1 MNIEKIKYQCR
12 QLDNLESVKKLLKGE
27 EVTLESSRGVV
38 KIDRVFADILFMLV
52 KDAIEMY
59 ETKLIEEFKGE

>member
-27 EVTLESSRGVV
+27 DVTLESSRGAM

-52 KDAIEMY
+52 KDAIDMY
-59 ETKLIEEFKGE
+59 ENKLIDEFKGE

>member
-27 EVTLESSRGVV
+27 DVTLESSRGAV

-59 ETKLIEEFKGE
+59 ENKLIEEFKGE

>member
-27 EVTLESSRGVV
+27 DVTLESSRGVV

-59 ETKLIEEFKGE
+59 ENKLIGEFKGE

>member
-27 EVTLESSRGVV
+27 EVTLESSRGVA

-59 ETKLIEEFKGE
+59 ENKLIDEFKGE

>member
-27 EVTLESSRGVV
+27 DVTLESSRGVV
-38 KIDRVFADILFMLV
+38 KIDRVFADILFLLV
-52 KDAIEMY
+52 KDAIDMY
-59 ETKLIEEFKGE
+59 ENKLIDEFKGE

>member
-27 EVTLESSRGVV
+27 DVTLESSRGVV

-59 ETKLIEEFKGE
+59 ENKLIEEFKGE

>member
-12 QLDNLESVKKLLKGE
+12 QLDKLESVKKLLKGE
-27 EVTLESSRGVV
+27 DVTLESSRGVV
-38 KIDRVFADILFMLV
+38 KIDGVFADILFMLV

-59 ETKLIEEFKGE
+59 ENKLIEEFKGE

>member
-12 QLDNLESVKKLLKGE
+12 QLDKLESVKKLLKGE
-27 EVTLESSRGVV
+27 DVTLESSRGVV

-59 ETKLIEEFKGE
+59 ENKLIEEFKGE

>member
-27 EVTLESSRGVV
+27 DVTLESSRGDM
-38 KIDRVFADILFMLV
+38 KLDRVFADILFMLV

-59 ETKLIEEFKGE
+59 ENKLIEEFKGE

>member
-27 EVTLESSRGVV
+27 DVTLESSRGVV

-52 KDAIEMY
+52 KDAIDMY
-59 ETKLIEEFKGE
+59 ENKLIDEFKGE

>member
-59 ETKLIEEFKGE
+59 ENKLIEEFKGE

>member
-12 QLDNLESVKKLLKGE
+12 QLDKLESVKKLLKGE

-59 ETKLIEEFKGE
+59 ENKLIEEFKGE